1 MGLFPDV
8 DEMSVRMK
16 TEMSIPNPIYK
27 RSQRLAQ
34 QLEMPLSVFFIAALK
49 NYVEL
54 YPSDDVTR
62 QLNEVYATE
71 VSTLESEIIQLQ
83 TASIGHEQW

>member
-1 MGLFPDV
+1 
-8 DEMSVRMK
+8 MK
-16 TEMSIPNPIYK
+16 TEMSIPNPLYQ

-34 QLEMPLSVFFIAALK
+34 QLEMPLSEFFIVALK
-49 NYVEL
+49 NYVDL

-71 VSTLESEIIQLQ
+71 TSSLDPEIARLQ
-83 TASIGHEQW
+83 AASIEHQPW